1 MKFLNVPSR
10 FMKFGEF
17 QRRGHND
24 KEVDPRHIKRIEGSD
39 SIFLTFD
46 LCPTHKVDR
55 SVIDYLIDNKI
66 EATFFVNVQ
75 WLLNNDNK
83 DLSFFKNPLFSIGG
97 HGYDHIDPLRQ
108 SDEEQC
114 SDIISAID
122 ELENRLQTKIKWYR
136 VPYGHPTEA
145 TFKLFKE
152 LRIKYAS
159 WSGPVFDK
167 KADYV
172 KDSSNVKAENYM
184 NLSMRSGDIILMHAN
199 GEGQGTVKMLE
210 DLSIKMKEL
219 GYSYRRLPNV

>member
-24 KEVDPRHIKRIEGSD
+24 KEVDPRHIKRIEGS
-39 SIFLTFD
+39 
-46 LCPTHKVDR
+46 
-55 SVIDYLIDNKI
+55 VIDYLIDNRI
-66 EATFFVNVQ
+66 EATLFVNVQ
-75 WLLNNDNK
+75 WLLNNESK
-83 DLSFFKNPLFSIGG
+83 DLTFLQNPLFTIGG

-108 SDEEQC
+108 SNEEQC
-114 SDIISAID
+114 SDILSAID
-122 ELENRLQTKIKWYR
+122 ELESRLKIKIKWYR

-145 TFKLFKE
+145 TFQLFKE
-152 LRIKYAS
+152 LGLKYAS
-159 WSGPVFDK
+159 WAGPVFDK

-172 KDSSNVKAENYM
+172 KDSSNVKAENFM

-199 GEGQGTVKMLE
+199 GEGEGTVKVLK
-210 DLSIKMKEL
+210 DLSIKMKEM